1 MAAGMENAQGCQ
13 LCQGIVLGTAQRDEQ
28 ERELRKPWDSGT
40 VFRPQ
45 KQTVVS
51 DNNIIQQC
59 EQEIVLAFLQ
69 IHAITA
75 HGVHV

>member
-1 MAAGMENAQGCQ
+1 MHKDVNYTEGLCSAQLRGMNK
-13 LCQGIVLGTAQRDEQ
+13 
-28 ERELRKPWDSGT
+28 REVRKPWDSGT

-59 EQEIVLAFLQ
+59 EQEIVPAFLQ
-69 IHAITA
+69 IRAITT